1 MTAQNHLLLLRHG
14 KAASYAEA
22 PTDFERPLRPS
33 GINTSRIMGQWI
45 RDAGLLPDAILSST
59 AVRAEATARLA
70 AEGMGFDALTIEWE
84 PRIYE
89 ATLHTLLYV
98 LAERGGAHSRVMLVG
113 HNPGME
119 WLTDFLA
126 GGFEDPSE
134 KRFPT
139 AGLGVLELEHA
150 WDDLKA
156 GCARSVRVIRP
167 RELVPN

>member
-1 MTAQNHLLLLRHG
+1 MSTQNHLLLLRHG
-14 KAASYAEA
+14 KSAWHTEA
-22 PTDFERPLRPS
+22 PTDFERPLK
-33 GINTSRIMGQWI
+33 SRGVNASKTMGQWI
-45 RDAGLLPDAILSST
+45 RDAGLLPDVILSST

-70 AEGMGFDALTIEWE
+70 AEAMGLDESDIEWE

-89 ATLHTLLYV
+89 ATLQALLYV
-98 LAERGGAHSRVMLVG
+98 LAERGGTHSRVMLVG

-126 GGFEDPSE
+126 GGFQDPSE

-139 AGLGVLELEHA
+139 AGLGVLELEHS
-150 WDDLKA
+150 WDDLKV

-167 RELVPN
+167 LELVPD

>member
-1 MTAQNHLLLLRHG
+1 MGTAYLRG
-14 KAASYAEA
+14 
-22 PTDFERPLRPS
+22 DFKH
-33 GINTSRIMGQWI
+33 TV
-45 RDAGLLPDAILSST
+45 
-59 AVRAEATARLA
+59 VRA
-70 AEGMGFDALTIEWE
+70 GG
-84 PRIYE
+84 
-89 ATLHTLLYV
+89 
-98 LAERGGAHSRVMLVG
+98 RGGAHSRVMLVG

-150 WDDLKA
+150 WDDLKP

-167 RELVPN
+167 RELVPD

>member
-1 MTAQNHLLLLRHG
+1 MSTQNHLLLLRHG
-14 KAASYAEA
+14 KSAWHTEA
-22 PTDFERPLRPS
+22 PTDFERPLK
-33 GINTSRIMGQWI
+33 SRGVNASKTMGQWI
-45 RDAGLLPDAILSST
+45 RDAGLLPDVILSST

-70 AEGMGFDALTIEWE
+70 AEAMGLDESDIEWE

-139 AGLGVLELEHA
+139 AGLGVFELEHA

-167 RELVPN
+167 RELVPD